1 MRPYL
6 THFLTR
12 ALAKL
17 TPYWVLCLCFFS
29 FITLVCIVIYLLVMD
44 LAGDQLT
51 LNNELHL
58 LAYQL
63 TILTLSSTIIFS
75 VGLRIYFY
83 KRDQRGYKHSNDN
96 NNKSKNKNKNKNNEH
111 SSNKSNNSLKAFI
124 PPIDQ
129 EALQI
134 LIVDDN
140 EANIMILE
148 NYLKASNK
156 VTFTANNIF
165 SANNGLDAITLF
177 ERESIDIILM
187 DLEMDGMNGV
197 QTLQHIRA
205 LEKTSPA
212 EQQQRVPAIAVSA
225 HSRETMQL
233 KVLQQDFD
241 DYLVK
246 PVSQQS
252 LFDTLQRWHSV
263 ASGIPENHEAMSV
276 SASENVSQPTAKTIA
291 PLTKPTITHP
301 FPQKLKTVTSKQEDN
316 LQKVVNIKLSLV
328 HSNNNNQ
335 LARDML
341 QLLITMIDTEKDS
354 LHFFYNEKDWEKMYQ
369 LNHKIY
375 GGSSYCGVP
384 ELQQANK
391 KLEMLLQR
399 QLAFHEPE
407 GSLTGGSLTGQS
419 LTGEYL
425 TTEDENI
432 KSDDILCAIK
442 EVNIAIDN
450 ILRWDKEYDID
461 VIFNLS

>member
-6 THFLTR
+6 THFFTR

-17 TPYWVLCLCFFS
+17 TPYWALCLCFFS

-83 KRDQRGYKHSNDN
+83 KRNQHGYKHSDDN

-111 SSNKSNNSLKAFI
+111 SSNKSNGSSKAFTT
-124 PPIDQ
+124 PIDQ

-156 VTFTANNIF
+156 VIFTADNIF

-187 DLEMDGMNGV
+187 DVEMDGMNGV

-225 HSRETMQL
+225 HSREAMQL
-233 KVLQQDFD
+233 KLLQQDFD

-252 LFDTLQRWHSV
+252 LLDTLQRWHSV
-263 ASGIPENHEAMSV
+263 ASGIPENHEAISL
-276 SASENVSQPTAKTIA
+276 SASENINQPTAKKIA
-291 PLTKPTITHP
+291 SSIKPTITHP
-301 FPQKLKTVTSKQEDN
+301 FPQQLKTVTSKQEDN

-354 LHFFYNEKDWEKMYQ
+354 LHFFYNKKDWEKMYQ

-407 GSLTGGSLTGQS
+407 ES
-419 LTGEYL
+419 L
-425 TTEDENI
+425 TTEDENT
-432 KSDDILCAIK
+432 KTDDILCAIE
-442 EVNIAIDN
+442 EVNVAIDN

-461 VIFNLS
+461 VIFNVS